1 MLRKTRAR
9 DASGKEKSARRSLA
23 EVGEDGVIRY
33 LRRRHRPSGSR
44 VTLGIGDDAAI
55 FSPPRG
61 KKVVF
66 TSDIMAEGVH
76 FSLDTSSPEDL
87 GFKLAAVN
95 VSDIAAMGGRPTG
108 ALLSLAL
115 PGDTAFDFVRR
126 LSAGLRAAEKKFG
139 FQLLGGDTTA
149 SASRIF
155 TSLALFGELRAR
167 RPLTR
172 SGAAPGDRI
181 YVTGHLGASVLGL
194 AALNAGRGSPGGG
207 PFQAVVRKH
216 LRPVPPLAWG
226 ARLAERSL
234 ASAAMDLSD
243 GLSTDLG
250 RLCRESGVGA
260 GIETALLPVR
270 PATRKAAA
278 ALGHDAAAA
287 ALHGGEE
294 YELLF
299 TVRPG
304 KVKAVERIAATD
316 RSVKIT
322 RIGTVLDGARIFTVS
337 PDKEREPLQPRGWRH
352 FRD

>member
-1 MLRKTRAR
+1 MPRKTRAR
-9 DASGKEKSARRSLA
+9 DASVKGKRALRSLA
-23 EVGEDGVIRY
+23 EIGEDGVIRY
-33 LRRRHRPSGSR
+33 LRGRHRPSGGR
-44 VTLGIGDDAAI
+44 IALGIGDDAAL
-55 FSPPRG
+55 FSPLPGRR
-61 KKVVF
+61 VIF

-76 FSLDTSSPEDL
+76 FSVDTSSPEDL

-115 PGDTAFDFVRR
+115 PGDTPFDFVRR
-126 LSAGLRAAEKKFG
+126 LSTGLQAAEKKFG

-149 SASRIF
+149 STSGIF
-155 TSLALFGELRAR
+155 TSLALLGELRAR

-172 SGAAPGDRI
+172 SGAAPGDLI

-194 AALNAGRGSPGGG
+194 EALTAGKSSRGSG
-207 PFQAVVRKH
+207 PFQGVVRKH

-226 ARLAERSL
+226 VQLAERSL
-234 ASAAMDLSD
+234 ASAGMDLSD
-243 GLSTDLG
+243 GLSTDLV

-260 GIETALLPVR
+260 EIETASLPIR
-270 PATRKAAA
+270 PATKRAAA
-278 ALGHDAAAA
+278 ALGRDADAA

-304 KVKAVERIAATD
+304 KVKLVESLAATD
-316 RSVKIT
+316 RATKIS
-322 RIGTVLDGARIFTVS
+322 RVGTILEGGKIFAVL
-337 PDKEREPLQPRGWRH
+337 PDKKREPLQPRGWRH
-352 FRD
+352 FRG